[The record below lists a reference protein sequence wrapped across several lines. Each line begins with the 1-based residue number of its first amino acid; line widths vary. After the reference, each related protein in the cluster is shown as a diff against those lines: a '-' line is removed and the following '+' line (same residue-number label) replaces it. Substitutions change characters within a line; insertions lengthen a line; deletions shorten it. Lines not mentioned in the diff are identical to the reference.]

1 MKNLNYMM
9 PNKAVIKKMIED
21 MGEYG
26 EKMVACFDND
36 YDMAMCMV
44 RLIYEAGEHSYDKA
58 YDMVFYVG
66 AFDEMINALMVEV
79 DGQLEA

>member
-9 PNKAVIKKMIED
+9 PNKAVIKKFVDD
-21 MGEYG
+21 MGDYG
-26 EKMVACFDND
+26 AKMMACFDND
-36 YDMAMCMV
+36 YDMGMCLV
-44 RLIYEAGEHSYDKA
+44 RMIYENGEHEFGKA

-79 DGQLEA
+79 DEVA